1 MFAYVGSFTTVERK
15 ARGDGI
21 HVYRADPASGAWT
34 HVQHVGDLV
43 NPSYL
48 AVSRDECF
56 LYCVHGDG
64 DYASAFSLDRETGRA
79 SPART
84 RPSNRAR
91 IPTMSCSIL
100 PAVSCSSPT
109 RGSIACSCSAS
120 TPRAAGFPR

>member
-48 AVSRDECF
+48 AVSRDERF

-64 DYASAFSLDRETGRA
+64 DYASAFSLDREAGRA
-79 SPART
+79 KLL
-84 RPSNRAR
+84 NRAHAR
-91 IPTMSCSIL
+91 GKNGVRQSVHPGGKFLRVPNQASD
-100 PAVSCSSPT
+100 T
-109 RGSIACSCSAS
+109 RAGLRSA
-120 TPRAAGFPR
+120 AA

>member
-1 MFAYVGSFTTVERK
+1 MFAYVGSFTPVERK
-15 ARGDGI
+15 ARGAGI

-64 DYASAFSLDRETGRA
+64 DYASAFSPDRETRRA
-79 SPART
+79 KSL
-84 RPSNRAR
+84 NRAAPGAKNGVR
-91 IPTMSCSIL
+91 QPTD
-100 PAVSCSSPT
+100 
-109 RGSIACSCSAS
+109 
-120 TPRAAGFPR
+120 AAGKFPSAANHAH